1 MVNSKVNSR
10 GVVGTNLDETSAAM
24 DAAEY
29 DEDGY
34 RSSEDEDFD
43 PSKEPEAG
51 DDDELER
58 PSKTKRSSANSV
70 PPRDDSETDIRRDD
84 SS

>member
-1 MVNSKVNSR
+1 MELTEGMVNLR
-10 GVVGTNLDETSAAM
+10 QQ
-24 DAAEY
+24 
-29 DEDGY
+29 
-34 RSSEDEDFD
+34 DFD

-70 PPRDDSETDIRRDD
+70 PPR
-84 SS
+84 